1 MVVVDCATHFLVA
14 SKVVAELVFSHES
27 AVAKEPDCVIHCGA
41 AHMKRVLLDIGI
53 KGVDVEMVAR

>member
-27 AVAKEPDCVIHCGA
+27 AVAKESDCVIYCGA